1 MKKNYIRPCVKNLEA
16 YQVEPPQY
24 DIILNAN
31 ENPWDFPNDL
41 KKELCE
47 TIMTTNLNRYP
58 DACFTELR
66 ELLSDYTGISP
77 DQLIA
82 GCGSDEIINMIC
94 QAFVNTGD
102 TIVSHAP
109 SFSMYEIWSTIGDA
123 PFSWVPDKEDH
134 FPDVSAI
141 IATAVAQNAKVIY
154 LCNPNNPTGYLF
166 PRHDIIQILE
176 ETGALVVLDEA
187 YIEFKEGE
195 SHIDLVNSYP
205 NLLVMRTLSK
215 AFGLAGI
222 RCGYCA
228 GSKALI
234 DAMYKVKSP
243 YNLNT
248 LTQQTA
254 IIALRHRDKLLGRL
268 KTLGVERRKM
278 YKALLALP
286 IEKVYPTAA
295 NFIYFETAKA
305 PAIYKAMKEA
315 NILIKHFGSKNGQPE
330 AIRLTIGSPEENRRV
345 LEILTEVYSHVA

>member
-1 MKKNYIRPCVKNLEA
+1 MKKDYTRPCVQKLEA

-31 ENPWDFPNDL
+31 ENPWDFPDDL

-47 TIMTTNLNRYP
+47 TIMATHLNRYP

-66 ELLSDYTGISP
+66 ELLSDYTGIAP

-94 QAFVNTGD
+94 QSFVNTGD

-123 PFSWVPDKEDH
+123 PFLWVPDKEDH

-141 IATAVAQNAKVIY
+141 IATAIEKNAKVIY

-195 SHIDLVNSYP
+195 SH
-205 NLLVMRTLSK
+205 
-215 AFGLAGI
+215 
-222 RCGYCA
+222 
-228 GSKALI
+228 
-234 DAMYKVKSP
+234 
-243 YNLNT
+243 
-248 LTQQTA
+248 
-254 IIALRHRDKLLGRL
+254 
-268 KTLGVERRKM
+268 
-278 YKALLALP
+278 
-286 IEKVYPTAA
+286 
-295 NFIYFETAKA
+295 
-305 PAIYKAMKEA
+305 
-315 NILIKHFGSKNGQPE
+315 
-330 AIRLTIGSPEENRRV
+330 
-345 LEILTEVYSHVA
+345 